1 MEQLKSVCRNPW
13 CKATFFY
20 TESEM
25 IVVEGDS
32 RNNKIDEA
40 LDDVKKVAPRECSKC
55 RSFNNELSAGVTW
68 TDKKYEG
75 PRDDGRPHPF
85 AYNVTRSTERR
96 W

>member
-1 MEQLKSVCRNPW
+1 MDELRTVCKNPW

-20 TESEM
+20 TESDM
-25 IVVEGDS
+25 TIVDNGS
-32 RNNKIDEA
+32 RSGKIDEM
-40 LDDVKKVAPRECSKC
+40 LDEVKKVAPKECPKC
-55 RSFNNELSAGVTW
+55 RSFNSDLSGGVSW